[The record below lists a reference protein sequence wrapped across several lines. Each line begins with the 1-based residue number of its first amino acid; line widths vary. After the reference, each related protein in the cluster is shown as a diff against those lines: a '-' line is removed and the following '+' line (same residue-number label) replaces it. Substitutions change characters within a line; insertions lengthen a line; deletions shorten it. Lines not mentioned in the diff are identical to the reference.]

1 MSAFFGVK
9 FHIVVGKK
17 KKIRKS
23 PIFQKVFPKILKI
36 SRFVYMVQVGSKT
49 ILG

>member
-17 KKIRKS
+17 KKNQKITNFSKS
-23 PIFQKVFPKILKI
+23 IPKNIKNFQICI
-36 SRFVYMVQVGSKT
+36 HGSSR
-49 ILG
+49 